1 MIMIENLIG
10 ILLQCKQRSIPSMPQ
25 EITSPM
31 PTVAVKYQMESGA
44 P

>member
-1 MIMIENLIG
+1 
-10 ILLQCKQRSIPSMPQ
+10 MPQ

-44 P
+44 PYGVWCTIDDAKNLRNNKDIG